1 MKEQELTKEESL
13 ALIGRMISQAK
24 ENYSK
29 GSSIYFLLW
38 GWVVLVANLGH
49 YLIQK
54 FDWFDRPWLIW
65 SITIPAIIYTIVQSI
80 RDGKNSKVATHLD
93 SLYGHVWMIAG
104 IGIVVSI
111 LFMSQINYYH
121 NAFILLFAMGGTYI
135 SGQMLK
141 FRPLVMGAF
150 ALLVSGIV
158 CFNVS
163 MVDQY
168 LVGAIGI
175 LLGYLIPGYMLKSRE
190 RE

>member
-1 MKEQELTKEESL
+1 MKEQELSKEESL

-24 ENYSK
+24 TNYSK

-54 FDWFDRPWLIW
+54 FDWFDKPWWIW
-65 SITIPAIIYTIVQSI
+65 SITIPAIIYTIIQSI
-80 RDGKNSKVATHLD
+80 RDSKSSMVVTHLD
-93 SLYGHVWMIAG
+93 RLYGHVWMISG
-104 IGIVVSI
+104 IGIVASI
-111 LFMSQINYYH
+111 IFMSQINYYH

-135 SGQMLK
+135 SGQMLR

-175 LLGYLIPGYMLKSRE
+175 LLGYLIHGYMLKMKE
-190 RE
+190 GE